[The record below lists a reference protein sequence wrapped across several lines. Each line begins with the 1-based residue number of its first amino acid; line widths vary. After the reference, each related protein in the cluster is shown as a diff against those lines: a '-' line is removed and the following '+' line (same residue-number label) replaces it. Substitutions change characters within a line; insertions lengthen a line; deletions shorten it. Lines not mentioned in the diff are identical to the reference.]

1 MNHPIYHLRDA
12 QLDTRLMYQLA
23 PFIDAYRP
31 HDPIPTK
38 EELGEKVTRTHVTLN
53 DLKSQITL

>member
-1 MNHPIYHLRDA
+1 MNHHIRYLRDT
-12 QLDTRLMYQLA
+12 QLETSLMYQLA

-38 EELGEKVTRTHVTLN
+38 EELGEPIKRTTCN
-53 DLKSQITL
+53 PFTK

>member
-1 MNHPIYHLRDA
+1 MNYDIRYLRDA
-12 QLDTRLMYQLA
+12 QLEYKLMYQLA

-38 EELGEKVTRTHVTLN
+38 EELGEKVTHSTCSPFDPL
-53 DLKSQITL
+53 S

>member
-1 MNHPIYHLRDA
+1 
-12 QLDTRLMYQLA
+12 MYQLA
-23 PFIDAYRP
+23 PFIDSYRP

-38 EELGEKVTRTHVTLN
+38 EELGEKVTQTHVTLN